1 MRPSALRVSRRRAP
15 RDISEAMWRGHAPC
29 GPCGAAVR
37 GAGREPPP
45 LTRGASLPPLGLP
58 RASGCPRHW
67 PPTLACQ
74 TNRHLWR
81 HHGASAYP
89 GLSPNW
95 LCVLKGAV
103 LRIDRVFSEREAA
116 YPNKDMYF
124 WALTEI
130 GELPSSGLY
139 YILKYARLLLRA
151 ECPMPCSPEIS
162 WSPGLLLRGT
172 IPYTP
177 LDRRLPR
184 VSQPRA
190 TSPRHAAGSSCLCLG
205 ILQIEW
211 FLWPNCPLN

>member
-1 MRPSALRVSRRRAP
+1 VRALWRSCEGRGPRAP
-15 RDISEAMWRGHAPC
+15 TPHPRSVL
-29 GPCGAAVR
+29 AA
-37 GAGREPPP
+37 
-45 LTRGASLPPLGLP
+45 P
-58 RASGCPRHW
+58 RAPPRVRVPPTLAPDTGPRHW

-190 TSPRHAAGSSCLCLG
+190 TSPRDAAGSSCLCLG